1 MKRKFAFDSDNAA
14 PNNAK
19 QLKLIPFPN
28 LCSDD
33 DVPMSDAEPLYPHFH
48 HPRAPSDASSTTSS
62 DSESPLNS
70 SPAYPSFDLY
80 PLPFFSPEGP
90 VDTNSHNYP
99 HYAAQSPPPVVG
111 LLQPSS
117 SFAHHGSNCSQIPK
131 LRVACAPGVKGQRT
145 MWSFCEQCGAISMVE
160 TE

>member
-1 MKRKFAFDSDNAA
+1 MVVQ
-14 PNNAK
+14 NAK

-70 SPAYPSFDLY
+70 SRMLT
-80 PLPFFSPEGP
+80 PL
-90 VDTNSHNYP
+90 VIMHN
-99 HYAAQSPPPVVG
+99 
-111 LLQPSS
+111 LL
-117 SFAHHGSNCSQIPK
+117 
-131 LRVACAPGVKGQRT
+131 
-145 MWSFCEQCGAISMVE
+145 MV
-160 TE
+160 